1 MNSLCLYTKN
11 SSSRLEYILNVLL
24 GESLGLKVSVTK
36 SEEGFLKES
45 GAKINYSDKK
55 MEGILQIVPH
65 SILSDYGV
73 KDYVIEVLS
82 NTRFFKI
89 FFKTGGKEIPFDLF
103 GASFWLLTRYEEYL
117 PHKADHLARF
127 HYRSSLAYQYGFL
140 DVPLVD
146 LWLEELK
153 KSLVNIFPDLQF
165 SSKKYRFT
173 STIDVDNAYL
183 YKSKG
188 FVRTVA
194 GFIGDLL
201 KRNFSG
207 LNERMAIISGK
218 KEDPFDCYDFLIN
231 THKERK
237 LKCIYFF
244 LLGDYGTN
252 DKNIA
257 ATNRNFQEL
266 IKHVADYSV
275 TGIHPSFGSNNS
287 VQQLKVEV
295 NRLSNITHRQIS
307 KSRQHFSILHFPGTY
322 RDLLQAG
329 ISDDY
334 SLGYTNRN
342 GFRASFCHS
351 YRWYSLEDES
361 ATALLIH
368 PFVFTETT
376 AEYFAKSGQGD
387 VLSQAKKWIDIVKKY
402 KGELVSVFHND
413 TLNEGMKEN
422 YKQFISLAKAEI

>member
-1 MNSLCLYTKN
+1 
-11 SSSRLEYILNVLL
+11 
-24 GESLGLKVSVTK
+24 
-36 SEEGFLKES
+36 
-45 GAKINYSDKK
+45 
-55 MEGILQIVPH
+55 
-65 SILSDYGV
+65 
-73 KDYVIEVLS
+73 
-82 NTRFFKI
+82 
-89 FFKTGGKEIPFDLF
+89 
-103 GASFWLLTRYEEYL
+103 
-117 PHKADHLARF
+117 
-127 HYRSSLAYQYGFL
+127 
-140 DVPLVD
+140 
-146 LWLEELK
+146 
-153 KSLVNIFPDLQF
+153 
-165 SSKKYRFT
+165 
-173 STIDVDNAYL
+173 
-183 YKSKG
+183 
-188 FVRTVA
+188 VA
-194 GFIGDLL
+194 GFASDLI

-207 LNERMAIISGK
+207 IKERISIISGK
-218 KEDPFDCYDFLIN
+218 KKDPFDCYDFLID
-231 THKERK
+231 THKEGK

-244 LLGDYGTN
+244 LLGDYGKN

-257 ATNRNFQEL
+257 ATDRTFQEL
-266 IKHVADYSV
+266 IKHIADYSV

-295 NRLSNITHRQIS
+295 SRLSKITHRQIS

-334 SLGYTNRN
+334 SLGYTNMN

-387 VLSQAKKWIDIVKKY
+387 LLSQAKKWIDVVKKY

-422 YKQFISLAKAEI
+422 YRQFISLAKAEI